1 MTERGTFVTEGRRR
15 IASSDELAYGYA
27 RAIVSVMLA
36 LMYALGIAKPAG
48 PTGQF
53 LYLAALAGFTLVG
66 AVQAFQ
72 WWVLHVDIKRTL
84 VYALPLDLLFIGV
97 FTSTLGGTSDLSFAL
112 ALAWPVL
119 YALVL
124 RRREAWMVAGVSA
137 AMYSIGSASSV
148 VSGTRGFLELVLHA
162 AVIVLV
168 GGRVAYSEQRQR
180 ERQEQVEVAS
190 DENERLNAELNVSLK
205 ELRALFEITDRVHAN
220 LDFDTVA
227 APVLSTIA
235 HALDFGECAL
245 FVIDKTTDSVL
256 SSATLG
262 LPLDIVLPEQ
272 VDCETRVESGAD
284 SVDAGLTCL
293 CPFDQDHLRIVL
305 CGKADDFSRISENDH
320 LLLQTIGRQVAVA
333 VDNSLLYKLTK
344 HMAVTDELT
353 GLHNYRFLQQHIKE
367 EVARAR
373 RYSGFVSLL
382 MIDADD
388 FKAFN
393 DSYGHVAGDKV
404 LAELGQVLT
413 DNVRTV
419 DLVARYGGEE
429 FSVLLPETDMMGAFA
444 VAEKLRDAVC
454 TRSFQEPYD
463 RHLSVSIGLASYPT
477 HGIDAESVLRA
488 ADDALYGAK
497 NSGKNQVH
505 TPGIYDGQ
513 LV

>member
-1 MTERGTFVTEGRRR
+1 MTERGTFVSEGRRR

-27 RAIVSVMLA
+27 RAIVSVVLG
-36 LMYALGIAKPAG
+36 LMYVLGVAHPAG
-48 PTGQF
+48 QTGQF
-53 LYLAALAGFTLVG
+53 LYLAAWAGFTLVG
-66 AVQAFQ
+66 AIQAFQ
-72 WWVLHVDIKRTL
+72 WWVLGVEIKRTL
-84 VYALPLDLLFIGV
+84 VYALPVDLLLIGV
-97 FTSTLGGTSDLSFAL
+97 FTSVLGATSDLGFAL
-112 ALAWPVL
+112 ALSWPVL
-119 YALVL
+119 YTLVL
-124 RRREAWMVAGVSA
+124 RRREAWMVSGFSA
-137 AMYSIGSASSV
+137 AMYSVGSASSV
-148 VSGTRGFLELVLHA
+148 LSGARGFLELVLHA
-162 AVIVLV
+162 VVIVLV

-190 DENERLNAELNVSLK
+190 KENERLNAELSVSLR

-227 APVLSTIA
+227 SPVLNTIA
-235 HALDFGECAL
+235 RALDLGECAL
-245 FVIDKTTDSVL
+245 FVVDKTNDAVL

-262 LPLDIVLPEQ
+262 FPLDTVLPAS
-272 VDCETRVESGAD
+272 VDCDTRLDSGLGSVEE
-284 SVDAGLTCL
+284 GLVCL
-293 CPFDQDHLRIVL
+293 CPFDEEHLRIVL
-305 CGKADDFSRISENDH
+305 CGKADDFSRIGRNDH

-333 VDNSLLYKLTK
+333 VDNSLLYTLTK
-344 HMAVTDELT
+344 RMAITDELT

-373 RYSGFVSLL
+373 RYSNFVSLL

-404 LAELGQVLT
+404 LAELGQVLS

-454 TRSFQEPYD
+454 THSFQEPYD